1 MNNSIYPCLW
11 FDGEAKEAASFYCS
25 IFNNSK
31 ITTDSQMVVKFELE
45 GKAIMGLNGGPMFK
59 INPAISF
66 FVTCQSNEEIE
77 SYWNKLIEGGNAM
90 MALNN
95 YPWAEKYG
103 WLVDKFGMT
112 WQLMLGELPANGRKI
127 AVSLLFVN
135 EQFGKAREAIET
147 YTAIFPDSHVDTLQL
162 YEAGE
167 GQPVGFLK
175 FGHFSLNKEVFAAM
189 DGPGDHQFKFNEG
202 VSFVVECEKQE
213 EIDYYWN
220 KLTEDGKES
229 RCGWL
234 VDKFGVSWQI
244 VPAVIASLMT
254 DPEKAPRVMQA
265 VMKMKKLDIETLVNA

>member
-25 IFNNSK
+25 IFNNSA
-31 ITTDSQMVVKFELE
+31 ITVESPMVVKFIIE
-45 GKAIMGLNGGPMFK
+45 GKTIMGLNGGPMFK

-112 WQLMLGELPANGRKI
+112 WQLMLGALPANGQKI
-127 AVSLLFVN
+127 IMSLLFVN

-189 DGPGDHQFKFNEG
+189 DGPGDHKFKFNEG
-202 VSFVVECEKQE
+202 VSLVVECDKQE

-254 DPEKAPRVMQA
+254 DPEKVPRVMQA

>member
-11 FDGEAKEAASFYCS
+11 FDGKAKEAASFYCS

-77 SYWNKLIEGGNAM
+77 SYWNKLIEGGEAM

-112 WQLMLGELPANGRKI
+112 WQLMLGALPANGQKI
-127 AVSLLFVN
+127 IMSLLFVN

-147 YTAIFPDSHVDTLQL
+147 YTVIFPDSQVDTLQM

-220 KLTEDGKES
+220 KLTEGGKES

-244 VPAVIASLMT
+244 VPAIIASLMT
-254 DPEKAPRVMQA
+254 DPEKVPRVMQA

>member
-11 FDGEAKEAASFYCS
+11 FDGKAKEAASFYCS

-45 GKAIMGLNGGPMFK
+45 GKAIMGLNGGPMIK

-95 YPWAEKYG
+95 YPWADKYG
-103 WLVDKFGMT
+103 WVVDKFGMT
-112 WQLMLGELPANGRKI
+112 WQLMLGALPANGQKI
-127 AVSLLFVN
+127 IMSLLFVN

-147 YTAIFPDSHVDTLQL
+147 YTAIFPDSPVDTLQL

-220 KLTEDGKES
+220 KLTDGGKES
-229 RCGWL
+229 MCGWL

-244 VPAVIASLMT
+244 VPAIIASLMT
-254 DPEKAPRVMQA
+254 DPEKVPRVMQA
-265 VMKMKKLDIETLVNA
+265 VMKMKKLNIETLVNA

>member
-45 GKAIMGLNGGPMFK
+45 GKAIMGLNGGSMFK

-254 DPEKAPRVMQA
+254 DPEKVPRVMQA

>member
-1 MNNSIYPCLW
+1 
-11 FDGEAKEAASFYCS
+11 
-25 IFNNSK
+25 
-31 ITTDSQMVVKFELE
+31 MVVKFELE
-45 GKAIMGLNGGPMFK
+45 GKAIMGLNGGPMIK

-66 FVTCQSNEEIE
+66 FVTYQSNEEIE

-95 YPWAEKYG
+95 YPWADKYG
-103 WLVDKFGMT
+103 WVVDKFGMT
-112 WQLMLGELPANGRKI
+112 WQLMLGALPANGQKI
-127 AVSLLFVN
+127 IMSLLFVN

-147 YTAIFPDSHVDTLQL
+147 YTAIFPDSPVDTLQL

-220 KLTEDGKES
+220 KLTDGGKES
-229 RCGWL
+229 MCGWL

-244 VPAVIASLMT
+244 VPAIIASLMT
-254 DPEKAPRVMQA
+254 DPEKVPRVMQA
-265 VMKMKKLDIETLVNA
+265 VMKMKKLNIETLVNA

>member
-45 GKAIMGLNGGPMFK
+45 GKAIMGLNGGSMFK